1 MSNKVKNLPAYGI
14 WTVTTEGDCEGRS
27 VRNLGTYEGYID
39 EIALNLAGRAYY
51 GLRFEPA
58 KQIEKEAKPGTSV
71 QISLGID
78 TGTWDLKGPDRVAY
92 FKKMLAGR
100 NVSVSEGT
108 YYACV
113 KITDGDSPEEQERRA
128 NELKREQAL
137 AKLSAEERKLL
148 GLGNDN
154 GK

>member
-27 VRNLGTYEGYID
+27 VTSLGTYEGFID
-39 EIALNLAGRAYY
+39 EIALKLAGRAYY
-51 GLRFEPA
+51 GLRFNPA
-58 KQIEKEAKPGTSV
+58 KQIEKEARPGTSV
-71 QISLGID
+71 QLSLGID
-78 TGTWDLKGPDRVAY
+78 TGPDRVAY

-100 NVSVSEGT
+100 NVSVSEGK

-148 GLGNDN
+148 GLGE
-154 GK
+154 

>member
-1 MSNKVKNLPAYGI
+1 MSNKVKNIPAYGI

-27 VRNLGTYEGYID
+27 VSNLGTYEGYID
-39 EIALNLAGRAYY
+39 EIALNLAGRALY

-58 KQIEKEAKPGTSV
+58 KQIEKEARPGTSV
-71 QISLGID
+71 QVSLGYES
-78 TGTWDLKGPDRVAY
+78 GTWDLKGQSLVEY

-100 NVSVSEGT
+100 NVSVTKGQS
-108 YYACV
+108 YACV

-128 NELKREQAL
+128 NELKRKQAL

-148 GLGNDN
+148 GLGE
-154 GK
+154 